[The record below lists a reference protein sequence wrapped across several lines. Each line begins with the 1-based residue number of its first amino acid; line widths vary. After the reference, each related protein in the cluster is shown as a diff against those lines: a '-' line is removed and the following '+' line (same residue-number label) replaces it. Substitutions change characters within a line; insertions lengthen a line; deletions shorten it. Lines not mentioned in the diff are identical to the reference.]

1 MVGWISITLF
11 VGFIALFIKILW
23 DSILDIGAT
32 LTVVS
37 LIALISFILAGIYLD
52 STLVLVLS
60 IALLVSV
67 FIKQRL
73 L

>member
-52 STLVLVLS
+52 STVVLVLS